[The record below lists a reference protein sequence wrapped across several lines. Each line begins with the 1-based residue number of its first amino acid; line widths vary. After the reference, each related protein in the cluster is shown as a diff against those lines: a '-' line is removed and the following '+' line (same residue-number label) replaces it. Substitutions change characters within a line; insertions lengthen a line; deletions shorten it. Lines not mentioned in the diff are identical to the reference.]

1 MVTRPATTR
10 SDLVDPTVI
19 GAVALLAVNDHVLKG
34 RGWLPGWLTG
44 KLSDLA
50 GLYFFP
56 VLLVV
61 LAESL
66 GRRRRPAR
74 SLTAAAATV
83 LTGLVFAALKT
94 SPWLADLVNRLVVV
108 ARDPGDLVALPV
120 LVASHRYLTRRVPA
134 RVAPRW
140 VQAATVTLS
149 AHSAFRTRE
158 ASDAL
163 IGAALDHCRRIAAGG

>member
-74 SLTAAAATV
+74 SLTAEQWRQVQAVHIALVVRGDYNAPGSANQTMPTLALFPNVQQVEGTNAQDLRFTPTQPQRHRAVFTATV
-83 LTGLVFAALKT
+83 RLRN
-94 SPWLADLVNRLVVV
+94 PLACDVDV
-108 ARDPGDLVALPV
+108 
-120 LVASHRYLTRRVPA
+120 
-134 RVAPRW
+134 
-140 VQAATVTLS
+140 
-149 AHSAFRTRE
+149 
-158 ASDAL
+158 
-163 IGAALDHCRRIAAGG
+163 C